1 MAAWAP
7 LVPYAKAWFSID
19 DATLGLLLL
28 CIGAGSLVAMPLTG
42 TVTARFG
49 CRRVILAAGAVICA
63 ALPFM
68 AAGNG
73 IGTVAATLLVFG
85 AVLGPIDFAVHHQAV
100 NVHRASGRA
109 LMSGF
114 QGPLSLGGHA

>member
-7 LVPYAKAWFSID
+7 LVPYAKARFGID

-73 IGTVAATLLVFG
+73 IGTVAATLLV
-85 AVLGPIDFAVHHQAV
+85 
-100 NVHRASGRA
+100 RAEERRGGKECVRTGR
-109 LMSGF
+109 SRG
-114 QGPLSLGGHA
+114 S